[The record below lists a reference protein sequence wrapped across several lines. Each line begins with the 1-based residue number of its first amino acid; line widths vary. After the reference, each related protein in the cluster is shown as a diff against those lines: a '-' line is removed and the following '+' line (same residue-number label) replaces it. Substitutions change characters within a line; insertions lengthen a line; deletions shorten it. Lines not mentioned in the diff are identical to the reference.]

1 MKNNFQNLKITE
13 TQIFQDSF
21 ILQKFLYT
29 TWQIISAKIRWN
41 IFFFFFEKKFFEE
54 LEAFFTTA
62 KPLI

>member
-41 IFFFFFEKKFFEE
+41 IFFEKKFFEE

>member
-29 TWQIISAKIRWN
+29 TISAKIRWN
-41 IFFFFFEKKFFEE
+41 IFFFFEKKFFEE

>member
-41 IFFFFFEKKFFEE
+41 IFFFFEKKFFEE